1 MRSLAQHPVRPKGRI
16 VALLASALVLAV
28 AAPASASAPFTAHF
42 HAPNHTPV
50 ANQNWY
56 VTTTAYRNGVGLAGT
71 VKYQFVFG
79 GTVVS
84 TQPGGHFKHG
94 VFHDHLL
101 FPSKSVGFPLTLRVV
116 VTTKYGTVYI
126 PWTVKVRA

>member
-1 MRSLAQHPVRPKGRI
+1 MRSLRQLPLRPQSGI
-16 VALLASALVLAV
+16 PALLACALVLAV
-28 AAPASASAPFTAHF
+28 AVPASAAAPFTARF
-42 HAPNHTPV
+42 HAPNHAPV

-71 VKYQFVFG
+71 VKYQFLFSG
-79 GTVVS
+79 LVVS
-84 TQPGGHFKHG
+84 TQAGGHFKHG

-101 FPSKSVGFPLTLRVV
+101 FPTKSVGFPLTLRVV
-116 VTTKYGTVYI
+116 VTTKYGTVDI